1 MNQSRGNTHLRSIKA
16 KYKLLYFWVSRC
28 DSCFKDMELLKEQY
42 NRIKEKD
49 LKILTVNVDV
59 VQNMQHRF
67 AKFNIPLIQLYQ
79 GSFTASAL
87 FRSLNIKS
95 VPFLLL
101 LDETDKIIEYSLK
114 IEDLSSIV
122 K

>member
-1 MNQSRGNTHLRSIKA
+1 MNESRGNTHLRSIKA

-67 AKFNIPLIQLYQ
+67 AKFNIPSIQLYQ

-87 FRSLNIKS
+87 LRSLNIKS